1 MAERIS
7 TDFGSLDN
15 NELWQRGMAVVLALM
30 GNVRFPNPPVTMAM
44 LKSQLDAFRAAI
56 IDAMEGSKKAMALRD
71 SLGAQVISALKQV
84 AAYVQENAN
93 GDFSKTGFE
102 TYDTAARKTGQ
113 LVGTPTFRKVYRG
126 ANSGEIMLLINAVP
140 YARGYQVQYA
150 ALKDGV
156 PGPWTVVDVMSVK
169 SAFKI
174 SGLTPVTQYAF
185 QVQAIGPN
193 NRSDW
198 SNSVTIVCV

>member
-7 TDFGSLDN
+7 IDFGSLDN
-15 NELWQRGMAVVLALM
+15 NELRQRGMAIVLALLED
-30 GNVRFPNPPVTMAM
+30 VRFPNPPVTMAM
-44 LKSQLDAFRAAI
+44 LKSQLDAFHAAI
-56 IDAMEGSKKAMALRD
+56 IDAMEGSKKAMTLRD
-71 SLGAQVISALKQV
+71 SLRAQVISALKQV

-102 TYDTAARKTGQ
+102 TYDTAVRKTGQ
-113 LVGTPTFRKVYRG
+113 LVETPTFRKLDRG
-126 ANSGEIMLLINAVP
+126 ANSGEIMLFINAVP

-174 SGLTPVTQYAF
+174 SGLTPSTMYAL

-198 SNSVTIVCV
+198 SNSVTIICV